1 MICIPK
7 LILAHLRRRDTATLL
22 TKKSDWVDIYYFF
35 FLFSFSGD
43 YIICNQQIDRRS
55 TKRLNS
61 LTISHAKFYWHPEEG
76 DVFFHYYL
84 VYFFIHL
91 FSQTYKTLG
100 KLIIFVCFMGTWG
113 LLPWSSS
120 CCSMDILPCVHMCL
134 MERID
139 TSCSTC
145 CRILYMGSCVKLLSI
160 DMHMPLRILIKT
172 SNTPTKNY
180 QK

>member
-1 MICIPK
+1 MIVTCEI
-7 LILAHLRRRDTATLL
+7 LL
-22 TKKSDWVDIYYFF
+22 T
-35 FLFSFSGD
+35 LT
-43 YIICNQQIDRRS
+43 RS
-55 TKRLNS
+55 
-61 LTISHAKFYWHPEEG
+61 

-84 VYFFIHL
+84 VYFFVHL

-100 KLIIFVCFMGTWG
+100 KLIICLGFMGTWG

-120 CCSMDILPCVHMCL
+120 CCSTDILPCVHTCL

-172 SNTPTKNY
+172 SNTTTKNY
-180 QK
+180 QKEKSRYQQVSSFFFPHAIIY